1 MKKLIFAA
9 AASLLACQSAMASDW
24 NGLYAGL
31 GLSQNK
37 SSAMYSDPTYDYWG
51 NTLENRGSGMGESV
65 YVGFNA
71 GSEGAL
77 LGVELQYGDIG
88 ISDDYYYD
96 GGLIADDYGDSLS
109 LKLRTGVTIGQGL
122 VYISAG
128 LVDADIS
135 HSFSFPG
142 APYLPE
148 TDNDNRG
155 YSYAVGVE
163 GKVSQAVS
171 VRMEFSETAFSDEET
186 FSTGGAP
193 YSLDDELS
201 SFTLGAAFHF

>member
-65 YVGFNA
+65 YVGFNT

-109 LKLRTGVTIGQGL
+109 LKVRTGVTIGQGL

-142 APYLPE
+142 AVYLPE

-186 FSTGGAP
+186 FSPGGAP